1 MVSGLP
7 AETIADDSHAHLGGG
22 MRNNFTFEVAADD
35 SGIVSVVKNA
45 PVKLRINK
53 LHARTTSNCQMR
65 RHEVVA
71 SVDGLPVIQ
80 ASVSDCEAYESSPNL
95 DVALG
100 STIALRVDGFSAR
113 EQVVVEGFVEFSLRL
128 FG

>member
-1 MVSGLP
+1 MVNGLG
-7 AETIADDSHAHLGGG
+7 AETMADDSHAHLGGG
-22 MRNNFTFEVAADD
+22 MRNNFTFEVTADE

-65 RHEVVA
+65 RHDVVA
-71 SVDGLPVIQ
+71 SVDGVTVIQ
-80 ASVSDCEAYESSPNL
+80 ATVSDCEAYESSPNV
-95 DVALG
+95 DVAVG
-100 STIALRVDGFSAR
+100 SAIALRVDGFSPG
-113 EQVVVEGFVEFSLRL
+113 EQVAVEGFVEFALRL